1 MHANIEQLLKI
12 RDNDMPDPAFVD
24 HVTTCSECSA
34 QLERLKIIRA
44 RLKALPDVEFRS
56 TTWQAILDRRAIQQQ
71 PPRPAWHAPVFGL
84 AASVVMAV
92 ALVLL
97 ANKSVDD
104 GSADNGEMPETI
116 VAAPDNPQQ
125 LLARSQRLEQALRA
139 LPRQRV
145 MRAGTAWTITEL
157 EDRIALVDYQLTYG
171 NQLGLTP
178 KQSRRLL
185 QNRVDLM
192 NSLVQVR
199 YAQVRRAEF

>member
-44 RLKALPDVEFRS
+44 RLKALPDVEFSS
-56 TTWQAILDRRAIQQQ
+56 TTWQAILDRRAMQQQ

-84 AASVVMAV
+84 VASVVMAV

-104 GSADNGEMPETI
+104 GSADSGEVPQTI
-116 VAAPDNPQQ
+116 VATPDNPQQ

-178 KQSRRLL
+178 EQSRQLL

-192 NSLVQVR
+192 NSLVRVR